1 MIVVL
6 FEDVIKPEYKDE
18 YLRLA
23 SSLKPELEKANGF
36 ISGERF
42 TSLGEEGKL
51 LSMSLWKDEDS
62 VSEWR
67 NNMQHRMS
75 QKVGKET
82 MFDRF
87 KITVCNTVRTYTM
100 DEREKAPMDS
110 KEFFKEV

>member
-1 MIVVL
+1 MVL
-6 FEDVIKPEYKDE
+6 FEVVIKPEYKDE
-18 YLRLA
+18 YLQLA
-23 SSLKPELEKANGF
+23 SSLKSELEKANGF

-42 TSLGEEGKL
+42 ISLGEEGKL

-62 VSEWR
+62 ISEWR
-67 NNMQHRMS
+67 NNVQHQIS
-75 QKVGKET
+75 QKMGKET

-100 DEREKAPMDS
+100 DEREPIDS